1 MFLTPSSMDGEWHSA
16 TPDGR
21 EVVIQRR
28 GSRWMVSCGLWHA
41 LSLNLDVALMGAI
54 RGDSKSAAHR
64 DEADYPVWARALADK
79 IESPA

>member
-1 MFLTPSSMDGEWHSA
+1 MMDGEWHSS

-21 EVVIQRR
+21 ELVIQRR
-28 GSRWMVSCGLWHA
+28 DSRWMVSCGRWHA

-54 RGDSKSAAHR
+54 RGDAESATQR
-64 DEADYPVWARALADK
+64 DETDCPVWARALADK

>member
-1 MFLTPSSMDGEWHSA
+1 MDGEWHSS

-28 GSRWMVSCGLWHA
+28 GGRWLVCCGRWHM

-54 RGDSKSAAHR
+54 RSDSESAAHR
-64 DEADYPVWARALADK
+64 NEADYPAWARALADK
-79 IESPA
+79 IESAA

>member
-1 MFLTPSSMDGEWHSA
+1 MDGEWHSS

-28 GSRWMVSCGLWHA
+28 GSRWMVSCGSWHA
-41 LSLNLDVALMGAI
+41 LNRNLDVALMGAI
-54 RGDSKSAAHR
+54 RGDFKSAAQH
-64 DEADYPVWARALADK
+64 DEGDYPTWARALADK

>member
-1 MFLTPSSMDGEWHSA
+1 MDGEWHSS

-28 GSRWMVSCGLWHA
+28 GSCWMVCCGRWHT

-54 RGDSKSAAHR
+54 RGDSESAAHR
-64 DEADYPVWARALADK
+64 NEADYPAWARALADK
-79 IESPA
+79 IESAA